1 MNGWQRFG
9 ILLACCFFIM
19 VLFPDYGAMGWS
31 FIGLVLLMWTG
42 ATMLISLICN
52 VFALDR
58 LDWFN
63 RLLTLAV
70 FCGIMYTLLW
80 FFPQEDKVSP
90 VNKLKYGEYPTME
103 QAKKGIKKLTF
114 NFDFVH
120 RNARSDE
127 NLVNQKDLKNVQK
140 KATQAAKTLK
150 EKTDSFIEIIDEEK
164 NNLLED

>member
-9 ILLACCFFIM
+9 ILLTCCFFIM

-31 FIGLVLLMWTG
+31 FIGLVILMWTG
-42 ATMLISLICN
+42 AIMLVSLICN

-58 LDWFN
+58 FEWLN
-63 RLLTLAV
+63 RLVTLAL
-70 FCGIMYTLLW
+70 FCGMVYTLLW

-90 VNKLKYGEYPTME
+90 INKLKYGEYPTME

-120 RNARSDE
+120 RNLEQSKSLSKEEVEDAKR
-127 NLVNQKDLKNVQK
+127 
-140 KATQAAKTLK
+140 KAQQAAKVLK

-164 NNLLED
+164 DEVLDN